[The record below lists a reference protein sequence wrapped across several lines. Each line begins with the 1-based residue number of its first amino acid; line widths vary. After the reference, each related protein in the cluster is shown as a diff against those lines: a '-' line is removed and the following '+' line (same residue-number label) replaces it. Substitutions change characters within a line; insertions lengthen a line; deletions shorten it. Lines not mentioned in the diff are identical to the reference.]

1 MELREKNSC
10 GHFSTATIK
19 TRPRVP
25 PPQPPPSSPLR
36 PALRAGCCVTGSDTS
51 CGIPA
56 HREGRNNGRRAA
68 SGETMTGLVVED
80 DSRAHSYLCDII
92 RRGDTGPVVRKQC
105 DLTSRSGELRAALD
119 GR

>member
-1 MELREKNSC
+1 MELEGKKFVWS
-10 GHFSTATIK
+10 FFEEVTIK

-25 PPQPPPSSPLR
+25 AAPPPPPSSPLG

-68 SGETMTGLVVED
+68 TGETMTSLVVED
-80 DSRAHSYLCDII
+80 DSRAHGHLCDII
-92 RRGDTGPVVRKQC
+92 PRGDTGPVARKQC
-105 DLTSRSGELRAALD
+105 DLTSTSVLLD